1 MIDWGQNLKRLFD
14 LVASFSGLILA
25 SPIIFAFTIL
35 VFLQDF
41 RFPFYVPQRVGRN
54 GRIFKMVKLRSMKTG
69 ADKSGVLSTSNND
82 PRITRTGR
90 LIRKY
95 KLDELTQLW
104 NVLWGSMSIIGPR
117 PQVQRDVNLYTAE
130 EKRLLSVRPG
140 LTDFS
145 SIVFADEGAIL
156 ADAEDPDL
164 RYNQLIRPWKSRLGL
179 FYIDHQSLWL
189 DIRLIGWTAVAL
201 ISRRV
206 ALEGI
211 AKELQAL
218 GAPGDL
224 LEVARRDSS
233 LVPYPPP
240 GSDEIVS
247 SRPVTVESAFSA

>member
-1 MIDWGQNLKRLFD
+1 LGKNVKRLFD

-25 SPIIFAFTIL
+25 SPVIFVFAVL

-41 RFPFYVPQRVGRN
+41 RFPFYIPQRVGQN
-54 GRIFKMVKLRSMKTG
+54 GRIFKMVKLRSMEAA

-82 PRITRTGR
+82 PRITRIGH

-104 NVLWGSMSIIGPR
+104 NVLWGSMSIVGPR

-145 SIVFADEGAIL
+145 SIVFADEGTIL
-156 ADAEDPDL
+156 ADADDPDL

-179 FYIDHQSLWL
+179 FYIDHRSLWL
-189 DIRLIGWTAVAL
+189 DIRLIWLTVLAL
-201 ISRRV
+201 ISRTV

-211 AKELQAL
+211 AKELRTL
-218 GAPGDL
+218 GAPANL
-224 LEVARRDSS
+224 IAIARRKTG
-233 LVPYPPP
+233 LVPHPPP

-247 SRPVTVESAFSA
+247 SRPIVVKSAFSA